1 MNGICQ
7 SHYRLPLIYA
17 RRHFLVHSLDYG
29 HRCTSTKFITNITL
43 QVKRSLRGK
52 MELEMVDLDALASEL
67 GFVLKSE
74 QKNAVES
81 LLRGKD
87 VFGVL
92 PTGFGKS
99 LIYQLFVLA
108 KSRMPTTSS
117 RPTMIVICPL
127 KSIIEEQITSNEFN
141 LSATELR
148 FDSDTINAVRN
159 GEVQVVYA
167 AAEQVL
173 NEKFTSTLHEGR
185 WLLFSSLVVPNR
197 CG

>member
-1 MNGICQ
+1 MPSPAG
-7 SHYRLPLIYA
+7 S
-17 RRHFLVHSLDYG
+17 
-29 HRCTSTKFITNITL
+29 
-43 QVKRSLRGK
+43 VKRSLRGK
-52 MELEMVDLDALASEL
+52 MELEMVDLDAIASKL
-67 GFVLKSE
+67 GFVLKPE
-74 QKNAVES
+74 QKDAVES

-92 PTGFGKS
+92 PTGLGKS

-117 RPTMIVICPL
+117 RPTIIVLCPL

-141 LSATELR
+141 LSAAELR

-173 NEKFTSTLHEGR
+173 NEKFTSMLKGDGCSFR
-185 WLLFSSLVVPNR
+185 RSLSRIVVDESHTVLYGSR
-197 CG
+197 LGS

>member
-1 MNGICQ
+1 
-7 SHYRLPLIYA
+7 
-17 RRHFLVHSLDYG
+17 
-29 HRCTSTKFITNITL
+29 
-43 QVKRSLRGK
+43 
-52 MELEMVDLDALASEL
+52 MVDLDALASEL
-67 GFVLKSE
+67 GFVLKPG

-117 RPTMIVICPL
+117 RPTIIVIYPL

-141 LSATELR
+141 LSAAELR

-173 NEKFTSTLHEGR
+173 NEKFTSMLIHEGR

>member
-1 MNGICQ
+1 
-7 SHYRLPLIYA
+7 
-17 RRHFLVHSLDYG
+17 
-29 HRCTSTKFITNITL
+29 
-43 QVKRSLRGK
+43 
-52 MELEMVDLDALASEL
+52 MVDLDALASEL
-67 GFVLKSE
+67 GFVLKPE

-117 RPTMIVICPL
+117 RPTIIVICPL
-127 KSIIEEQITSNEFN
+127 KSIIEEQILKTSNEFN
-141 LSATELR
+141 LSAAEFR

-173 NEKFTSTLHEGR
+173 NEKFTSMLREGR

>member
-1 MNGICQ
+1 
-7 SHYRLPLIYA
+7 
-17 RRHFLVHSLDYG
+17 
-29 HRCTSTKFITNITL
+29 
-43 QVKRSLRGK
+43 
-52 MELEMVDLDALASEL
+52 MVDLDALASKL
-67 GFVLKSE
+67 GFVLKPE

-87 VFGVL
+87 VFGIL

-117 RPTMIVICPL
+117 RPTIIVICPL
-127 KSIIEEQITSNEFN
+127 KSIIEEQITSNEFLN
-141 LSATELR
+141 LSAAELR

-173 NEKFTSTLHEGR
+173 QSNRMF
-185 WLLFSSLVVPNR
+185 FSAQLCKLPPQCWYFDWQFALNNL
-197 CG
+197 

>member
-1 MNGICQ
+1 
-7 SHYRLPLIYA
+7 
-17 RRHFLVHSLDYG
+17 
-29 HRCTSTKFITNITL
+29 
-43 QVKRSLRGK
+43 
-52 MELEMVDLDALASEL
+52 MVDLDALASEL
-67 GFVLKSE
+67 GFVLKPE
-74 QKNAVES
+74 QKNTVES

-108 KSRMPTTSS
+108 KSQMPTTSS
-117 RPTMIVICPL
+117 WPTIIVICPL

-141 LSATELR
+141 LSAAELR

-173 NEKFTSTLHEGR
+173 NEKFTSMLKGHEGR

>member
-1 MNGICQ
+1 
-7 SHYRLPLIYA
+7 
-17 RRHFLVHSLDYG
+17 
-29 HRCTSTKFITNITL
+29 
-43 QVKRSLRGK
+43 
-52 MELEMVDLDALASEL
+52 MVNLDALASEL
-67 GFVLKSE
+67 GFVLKPE

-117 RPTMIVICPL
+117 RPTIIVICPL

-141 LSATELR
+141 LSAAELR

-173 NEKFTSTLHEGR
+173 NEKFTSMLHEGR
-185 WLLFSSLVVPNR
+185 WLLFSSLVVPNHILFCDKIGSHFKTPQAAAGYFSENR
-197 CG
+197 PFTTEWTLLLQRALI

>member
-1 MNGICQ
+1 
-7 SHYRLPLIYA
+7 
-17 RRHFLVHSLDYG
+17 
-29 HRCTSTKFITNITL
+29 
-43 QVKRSLRGK
+43 
-52 MELEMVDLDALASEL
+52 MVDLDALASEL
-67 GFVLKSE
+67 GFVLKPE

-117 RPTMIVICPL
+117 RPTIIIIVICPL

-141 LSATELR
+141 LSAAELR

-173 NEKFTSTLHEGR
+173 NEKFTSMLKGHEGR